1 MGEFLRPVL
10 ELMVLL
16 PGMLLAYLPM
26 KQYLRM
32 RPAVLTA
39 VAVPLALLLC
49 LAGGAVGCFVH
60 VDTVWL
66 FFPAVAVMGF
76 SISIRCR
83 SPGGSLSASSLPYAA
98 CSAAWAAPP
107 LR

>member
-49 LAGGAVGCFVH
+49 LAGGAVGCFFH

-66 FFPAVAVMGF
+66 FFPAAAVMGF
-76 SISIRCR
+76 FC
-83 SPGGSLSASSLPYAA
+83 SS
-98 CSAAWAAPP
+98 
-107 LR
+107 R